1 MQDEMNKRKKDD
13 EIKNDEDFDNFFDFI
28 TEQTRQRLE
37 KSREMR
43 DNRKKY
49 DDETVEGD
57 VEWTEADDGNLDAA
71 LEALREQWKAELN
84 LNGYE

>member
-1 MQDEMNKRKKDD
+1 MNKRKKDD

>member
-1 MQDEMNKRKKDD
+1 MNKRKKDD

-57 VEWTEADDGNLDAA
+57 VEWTEADDENLDAA
-71 LEALREQWKAELN
+71 LEALREQWKEELN